1 MWFTLHYLFIIFS
14 ITLLAQNL
22 SFFTQ
27 KASAAILEEDN
38 AIVQTEENNA
48 AMIEDENLD
57 YDAVFVIESGDI
69 STRGA
74 AIIEVDKPIAYQG
87 YLNNYK
93 LGQMAN
99 LYDKQMTWL
108 SIVNTIIFAGGV
120 TSPAGVANSLASAI
134 GSSPSKLRTAYDKG
148 QYRYVVSVYANGV
161 KPSLS
166 KKQPVSYP

>member
-1 MWFTLHYLFIIFS
+1 
-14 ITLLAQNL
+14 
-22 SFFTQ
+22 
-27 KASAAILEEDN
+27 
-38 AIVQTEENNA
+38 
-48 AMIEDENLD
+48 MIEDENLD

-69 STRGA
+69 STRA

-99 LYDKQMTWL
+99 LYDMQMTWL

-148 QYRYVVSVYANGV
+148 QHCYVVSVYANGV

-166 KKQPVSYP
+166 KIAYVYYTDQTLRFVEK